1 MQSNQ
6 NPKSDAFKENRDAR
20 QNLKP
25 TVMDYLPWAECWD
38 LRHYYREGEGRMACE
53 TFQEEF
59 TRNGTQT
66 IKRATEGSG
75 TRAD

>member
-1 MQSNQ
+1 MHSNH
-6 NPKSDAFKENRDAR
+6 NPETDAFKKNREAR
-20 QNLKP
+20 QNIKP
-25 TVMDYLPWAECWD
+25 TVMGYLPWAECWD

-66 IKRATEGSG
+66 VKRA
-75 TRAD
+75 D